1 MLRYTTVMFQTKTA
15 ETFKYEQTLLYIL
28 HLNDSM
34 IVITWLQKC
43 MLINILMNLQSI
55 KDFNFKLNQLLE
67 LLNNNLKMF
76 QRKQFNFIKNSD

>member
-1 MLRYTTVMFQTKTA
+1 
-15 ETFKYEQTLLYIL
+15 
-28 HLNDSM
+28 
-34 IVITWLQKC
+34 